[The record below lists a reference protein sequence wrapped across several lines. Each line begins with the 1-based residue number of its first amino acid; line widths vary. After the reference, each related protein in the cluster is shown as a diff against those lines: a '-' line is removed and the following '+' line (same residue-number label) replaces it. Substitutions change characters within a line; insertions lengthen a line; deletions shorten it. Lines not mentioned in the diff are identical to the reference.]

1 MGKLDEL
8 RRTAGGNVDESMGT
22 FLAKSD
28 APARETTGGP
38 RPPDPK
44 AQGVS
49 RAKEKVAE
57 ISIDRIGRDP
67 NQPREEFDEES
78 LARLSESLKSRGQ
91 LQPIRVRW
99 DDSRE
104 LYVLLCGERRWRAAR
119 MAGMP
124 TMTAVIHEGPLGPGE
139 MLALQLIENC
149 IREDLRPVEQAKAF
163 KILMERNGWS
173 ASELGRQLNLIPSVI
188 TRALALLDMPVDIQ
202 DRVEQGVLAPRTAYE
217 ISKVEDPAKQRELAE
232 RAIAE
237 KLTRDEVIEEVRAN
251 RERPTQTRRVP
262 EKIEVRTPH
271 GRVVIFPNTPDDAK
285 AALVAALDQIE
296 GKGQA
301 A

>member
-28 APARETTGGP
+28 ATPSGP

-49 RAKEKVAE
+49 RAKEKVVE

-119 MAGMP
+119 MVGMP
-124 TMTAVIHEGPLGPGE
+124 TMTAVIHEEPLEPGE

-217 ISKVEDPAKQRELAE
+217 ISKVEDPVAKRELAE

-251 RERPTQTRRVP
+251 RERPAQTRRVP

-285 AALVAALDQIE
+285 AALIAALDQI
-296 GKGQA
+296 GAKGQA

>member
-28 APARETTGGP
+28 APARETAGGP

-44 AQGVS
+44 AQGIS
-49 RAKEKVAE
+49 RAQERVVE
-57 ISIDRIGRDP
+57 LSIDRIGRDP

-217 ISKVEDPAKQRELAE
+217 ISKVEDPAEQRDLAE
-232 RAIAE
+232 RAIAK

-285 AALVAALDQIE
+285 AAFVAALDQIE